1 MDSER
6 TEQSESKTQAGSKR
20 AYRTPEL
27 RALGTVRALTLNP
40 GCINPSDGVGARHK
54 NGA

>member
-1 MDSER
+1 MESER
-6 TEQSESKTQAGSKR
+6 TEQSGSKTQPEPKR

-40 GCINPSDGVGARHK
+40 GCILGTDGVGLRHK